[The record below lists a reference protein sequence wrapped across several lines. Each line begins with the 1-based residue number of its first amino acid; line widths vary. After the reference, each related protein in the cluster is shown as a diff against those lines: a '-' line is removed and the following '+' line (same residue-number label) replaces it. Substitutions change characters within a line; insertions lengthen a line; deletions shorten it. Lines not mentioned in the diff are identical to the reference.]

1 MKLFIKYMVSVRCK
15 MVVKSILEE
24 LNIPY
29 EKIELGEVELKSE
42 ILRPDLVKFGLTLQK
57 SGLELIEDRKS
68 ILVEKIKNTIVEM
81 IHYKDEMGGTKN
93 SYYISKKLNHN
104 YNYLANLFSE
114 VTGSSIAHYIIAHKI
129 EKAKELLVYY
139 ELPLSE
145 IAWKLHYSS
154 AAHLSNQF
162 KKITGITPSS
172 FKKLEE
178 KKLIPLEYVGMKQ
191 FVA

>member
-1 MKLFIKYMVSVRCK
+1 MRCK
-15 MVVKSILEE
+15 MVVQSILEE
-24 LNIPY
+24 LNIAY
-29 EKIELGEVELKSE
+29 IKIELGEVELPHE
-42 ILRPDLVKFGLTLQK
+42 MLRSDLLEFSKGLQK
-57 SGLELIEDRKS
+57 SGLELIQDRKS

-81 IHYKDEMGGTKN
+81 IHYKDEMGGKKN
-93 SYYISKKLNHN
+93 SYYISQKLNHN

-162 KKITGITPSS
+162 KKITGITPSH
-172 FKKLEE
+172 FKKMEE